1 MRGFWADELDQKRRE
16 GLYRLRR
23 ILMPHPDGHARVIW
37 KGRTL
42 VNFASNDYLG
52 LSRDLR
58 LARAASRAQRR
69 HGTGAGASPL
79 VSGWLPVHRAL
90 ERDLAAHAGTENAL
104 VFSSGFSANLAAVTA
119 LAGPGDLVVS
129 DALNHASLI
138 DGCRLSRAL
147 VRVYRHADAQA
158 ADELLARL
166 RSGVRRAWI
175 VTDSVFSMDGDE
187 APLALL
193 AQVARRHDAGMIVD
207 EAHATGVLGPE
218 GRGLAAALP
227 ADAVP
232 AGVVRVGTLSKALG
246 GQGGFVAAD
255 RETIRWLVNQ
265 GRPYMFSTALAPGS
279 AAAARAGLRAAHA
292 EPGRRNRVLAL
303 AERLRGHL
311 AALGN
316 QLAGRSPIIPIMAGD
331 ERRALAW
338 AGHCLDRG
346 LLVPGIRHPTVPR
359 GQARL
364 RVSLSADHS
373 DADISGLE
381 EAIASLPGTEN

>member
-23 ILMPHPDGHARVIW
+23 SLVPHPDGQAKVIW
-37 KGRTL
+37 KGRAL

-52 LSRDLR
+52 FARDPR
-58 LARAASRAQRR
+58 LARAAARTQRR

-90 ERDLAAHAGTENAL
+90 ERDLAAHAGTESAL
-104 VFSSGFSANLAAVTA
+104 VFPSGFSANLAAVTA
-119 LAGPGDLVVS
+119 LAGPEDLVVS
-129 DALNHASLI
+129 DAFNHASLI
-138 DGCRLSRAL
+138 DGCRLSRAR
-147 VRVYRHADAQA
+147 VQVYRHADAQA
-158 ADELLARL
+158 ADDLLARH
-166 RSGVRRAWI
+166 RGGARRAWI

-187 APLALL
+187 APLTLL

-227 ADAVP
+227 TDAVP

-246 GQGGFVAAD
+246 AQGGFVAAD
-255 RETIRWLVNQ
+255 RGTIYWLVNQ
-265 GRPYMFSTALAPGS
+265 GRAYMFSTALAPGS

-292 EPGRRNRVLAL
+292 EPEWRNRVLDL
-303 AERLRGHL
+303 AERVRGHL
-311 AALGN
+311 SALG
-316 QLAGRSPIIPIMAGD
+316 QKMEGRSPIIPIIAGD

-338 AGHCLDRG
+338 ASHCLERG
-346 LLVPGIRHPTVPR
+346 LLVPGIRHPTVPM

-364 RVSLSADHS
+364 RVSLSAIHS

-381 EAIASLPGTEN
+381 EAITSLPGMEN